1 MISRVEILIGFLVLL
16 NTLSSVFMWVLV
28 IKILEKI
35 SDEDEPEKDEK
46 KIEQDLTT
54 RLRDLQTR
62 QFSLDL
68 TSKRQQKESKNDEK
82 R

>member
-1 MISRVEILIGFLVLL
+1 MKFEIFVIVFMIL
-16 NTLSSVFMWVLV
+16 NTLSTIIAW
-28 IKILEKI
+28 ILILKLLERTDD
-35 SDEDEPEKDEK
+35 DEDDEKDEK

-68 TSKRQQKESKNDEK
+68 TAKIQQRDEKNDEK